1 MRNIF
6 PIPTENQTRLAI
18 IDGRILEFDKF
29 VPYLSGMGVDEIH
42 TQCQYIYITSGGE
55 INIDSDWII
64 CSLSKAPIKAKD
76 LVGMPILQK
85 WYKIILTTDP
95 NLIKEGV
102 QSIPDEFLEWFV
114 KNPTTEYVDVE
125 FKPVCCNECD
135 ERLCYV
141 EMGQQDP
148 EYVINIPKTFEDVHE
163 DNAEKWRKNQDS
175 NPLALTH
182 KIIEKLEKAFREGK
196 TIQSKSSGEW
206 VDFVRHNQLDSP
218 NWDYKG
224 VDNWR
229 VKPDGSISECVKDVI
244 QTQLTALE
252 EAAQELYP
260 TTIDSFTDTGID
272 MSESERLIFI
282 NGANWEKQNTFQLF
296 KKLVVRGCFKTD
308 RDYKIAKQ
316 TLLEVTGIDYEEEID
331 KEQ

>member
-1 MRNIF
+1 MRNIY
-6 PIPTENQTRLAI
+6 ILPTPNPS
-18 IDGRILEFDKF
+18 RIGYYTDPKDTQL
-29 VPYLSGMGVDEIH
+29 YILSKGNKIGPKPNWNP
-42 TQCQYIYITSGGE
+42 QYIYITSGGE
-55 INIDSDWII
+55 INVDSDWII
-64 CSLSKAPIKAKD
+64 CSLSTAPIKAKD

-85 WYKIILTTDP
+85 WYKIILTTDL

-102 QSIPDEFLEWFV
+102 QSISDEFLEWFV

-163 DNAEKWRKNQDS
+163 DNAEKWRNNQDS

-206 VDFVRHNQLDSP
+206 VDFVRQNQLDSP

-252 EAAQELYP
+252 VAAQEYLHSVADGER
-260 TTIDSFTDTGID
+260 TTGYCDED
-272 MSESERLIFI
+272 FI
-282 NGANWEKQNTFQLF
+282 AGGKWEKQNTFQLF

-331 KEQ
+331 KEG